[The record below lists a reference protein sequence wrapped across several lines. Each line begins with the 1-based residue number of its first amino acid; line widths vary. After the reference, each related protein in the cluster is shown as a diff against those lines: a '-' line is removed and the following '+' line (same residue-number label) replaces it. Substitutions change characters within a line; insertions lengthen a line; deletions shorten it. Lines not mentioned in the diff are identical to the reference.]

1 MRPGPWPCSTTR
13 PRSSPGS
20 TTAPSDSWERDDVTD
35 VDATPYPDDQ
45 DSIDATSLA
54 GRADRI
60 LDPGAD
66 DVAVTRSEERL
77 VVRTDAVPVRRVRI
91 RKVIVSEERTVTVTV
106 RREELRV
113 EEEPLDGI
121 DVVDPGTVLPIGSA
135 DAIELVLHEE
145 QVEVVTR
152 VVPVERV
159 RVVTDVVTEQRSI
172 TETVGHEEV
181 DVVDE
186 DLTDR
191 Q

>member
-1 MRPGPWPCSTTR
+1 M
-13 PRSSPGS
+13 
-20 TTAPSDSWERDDVTD
+20 TD

-45 DSIDATSLA
+45 DPTDGTSLA

-113 EEEPLDGI
+113 EEESLDGT

-159 RVVTDVVTEQRSI
+159 RVVTDVVTEQRSL

-191 Q
+191 H